1 MGLIFTLNSYGAF
14 NVGICA
20 WIFAIPL
27 IRYINIRTKWSS
39 IFLMLLGMVVV
50 ANITFFRLVEDNFN
64 VMNFVFCTLN
74 GIRIWLPFLVYFL
87 CRKTNTNKLISYFA
101 FPASVAI
108 CEFFIDN
115 PFVGIITSLSVS
127 QFWNLGLM
135 QVASVTGVVGV
146 SFIVTLLASVVNYVM
161 ENGFKKSTLSVLLIY
176 SVFVIVVTGVGMA
189 NVNKGKIS
197 TLDKT
202 VRVATA
208 VDDMGAHFNEY
219 KDNLDAFYD
228 KSMEIIS
235 QRATEAVI
243 NGS

>member
-1 MGLIFTLNSYGAF
+1 MVKNKIKGKNIPVLEVLDEHPFIWLLLGLILTLNSYGAF

-39 IFLMLLGMVVV
+39 IFFMLLGMAVV

-127 QFWNLGLM
+127 Q
-135 QVASVTGVVGV
+135 
-146 SFIVTLLASVVNYVM
+146 I
-161 ENGFKKSTLSVLLIY
+161 
-176 SVFVIVVTGVGMA
+176 
-189 NVNKGKIS
+189 
-197 TLDKT
+197 
-202 VRVATA
+202 
-208 VDDMGAHFNEY
+208 
-219 KDNLDAFYD
+219 
-228 KSMEIIS
+228 
-235 QRATEAVI
+235 ATEAG
-243 NGS
+243 NAK